1 MSARDGQMSEL
12 TPDILLRTYAAGIF
26 PMAESAD
33 DPTLFWVDPDKRGV
47 LPLDGFHIT
56 RKLQKKLRRNPF
68 EIRCDTAYEQVIRA
82 CGAYRAERPKTWINS
97 EIIRLYSGLFAMGN
111 AHSVET
117 WLDGRMVGGL
127 YGVSIAGAF
136 FGESMFSTETD
147 ASKIA
152 LCHLIA
158 RLRRGGYRL
167 LDTQFTTNHLIGFG
181 AKEIERA
188 DYRRQLMAAMQVPA
202 NFYLGPL
209 EPSDLTFRQSL
220 TQTS

>member
-1 MSARDGQMSEL
+1 MSARDGQMSDL

-47 LPLDGFHIT
+47 LPIDGFRIT
-56 RKLQKKLRRNPF
+56 RKLQKKLLRNSF
-68 EIRCDTAYEQVIRA
+68 DVRCDTAYEAVIRA
-82 CGAYRAERPKTWINS
+82 CGAYRPERPKTWINS
-97 EIIRLYSGLFAMGN
+97 EIVRLYSGLFAMGH

-117 WLDGRMVGGL
+117 WHDGRMVGGL

-136 FGESMFSTETD
+136 FGESMFSLETD

-158 RLRRGGYRL
+158 RLRRGGYTL
-167 LDTQFTTNHLIGFG
+167 LDTQFTTSHLIGFG
-181 AKEIERA
+181 AMEIDRA
-188 DYRRQLMAAMQVPA
+188 DYRRQLTAALQA
-202 NFYLGPL
+202 RASFYLGPL
-209 EPSDLTFRQSL
+209 DSSDLTFRQSL

>member
-12 TPDILLRTYAAGIF
+12 TPDILIRTYAAGIF

-47 LPLDGFHIT
+47 LPIDGFHIT
-56 RKLQKKLRRNPF
+56 RKLQKKLRHNPF
-68 EIRCDTAYEQVIRA
+68 EIRCDTAYEAVIRA

-97 EIIRLYSGLFAMGN
+97 EIIRLYSGLFAMGH

-117 WLDGRMVGGL
+117 WHDGRLVGGL

-136 FGESMFSTETD
+136 FGESMFSLETD

-158 RLRRGGYRL
+158 RLRRSGYTL
-167 LDTQFTTNHLIGFG
+167 LDTQFTTSHLIGFG
-181 AKEIERA
+181 AMEIERA
-188 DYRRQLMAAMQVPA
+188 DYRRQLTAALQVRA

>member
-12 TPDILLRTYAAGIF
+12 TPDILIRTYAAGIF

-47 LPLDGFHIT
+47 LPIDAFHIT
-56 RKLQKKLRRNPF
+56 RKLQKKLRHNPF
-68 EIRCDTAYEQVIRA
+68 EIRCDTAYEAVIRA
-82 CGAYRAERPKTWINS
+82 CGAYRPERPKTWINS
-97 EIIRLYSGLFAMGN
+97 EIIRLYSGLFAMGH

-117 WLDGRMVGGL
+117 WLDDRLVGGL

-136 FGESMFSTETD
+136 FGESMFSIETD

-158 RLRRGGYRL
+158 RLRRSGYKL
-167 LDTQFTTNHLIGFG
+167 LDTQFTTTHLIGFG
-181 AKEIERA
+181 AIEIDRA
-188 DYRRQLMAAMQVPA
+188 DYRRQLTAALQVPA

>member
-12 TPDILLRTYAAGIF
+12 TPDILVRTYAAGIF

-47 LPLDGFHIT
+47 LPLDGFHIS

-68 EIRCDTAYEQVIRA
+68 EIRCDTAYEAVIRA
-82 CGAYRAERPKTWINS
+82 CGAYRPERPKTWINS
-97 EIIRLYSGLFAMGN
+97 EIIRLYSGLFAMGH

-117 WLDGRMVGGL
+117 WHDGIMVGGL

-136 FGESMFSTETD
+136 FGESMFSLETD

-158 RLRRGGYRL
+158 RLRRGGYTL
-167 LDTQFTTNHLIGFG
+167 LDTQFTTSHLIGFG
-181 AKEIERA
+181 AQEIDRA
-188 DYRRQLMAAMQVPA
+188 DYRRQLTAALQTRA

-209 EPSDLTFRQSL
+209 DSSDLTFRQSL

>member
-12 TPDILLRTYAAGIF
+12 TPDILIRTYAAGIF

-47 LPLDGFHIT
+47 LPIDGFHIT

-68 EIRCDTAYEQVIRA
+68 EIRCDTAYEAVIRA
-82 CGAYRAERPKTWINS
+82 CGAYRPERPKTWINS
-97 EIIRLYSGLFAMGN
+97 EIIRLYSGLFAMGH

-117 WLDGRMVGGL
+117 WLDGRLVGGL

-158 RLRRGGYRL
+158 RLRRGGYTL
-167 LDTQFTTNHLIGFG
+167 LDTQFTTSHLIGFG
-181 AKEIERA
+181 ALEIERA
-188 DYRRQLMAAMQVPA
+188 DYRRQLTAALQVRA